1 MLWTIGGLHLFSWKH
16 FFNIVWSTLE
26 KAILDGVDDFIYLF
40 YFYLFLVGVVLNV
53 VCLFFFI
60 FKYLEV

>member
-16 FFNIVWSTLE
+16 FFNTVWSTLE